1 MSREQRI
8 RLAKARSYINC
19 MANGHELSERA
30 FQFTVEAAEE
40 FGDDALWQQSY

>member
-1 MSREQRI
+1 MTKEQRI

-30 FQFTVEAAEE
+30 FQFTVAAAEE
-40 FGDDALWQQSY
+40 FGDDAIWQQS